1 MVGGEVAIAEEITV
15 TPSTVLELLDFK
27 NPGVISLSS

>member
-1 MVGGEVAIAEEITV
+1 MVGGEVAMAEEITV

-27 NPGVISLSS
+27 NPGDRLFS